1 MEDDTERNYRLAQY
15 DRRKDSDRRRDEDRR
30 SVGGNRLREFT
41 ARRDGVSVDRRQGQ
55 RRRNKRGAGR
65 GGIVEGLR
73 QRIIKRMVRIQL
85 YGLRGRKLDTLG
97 REIEERRDELKARA
111 DAGIDSRESERDVS
125 RDPSASVES

>member
-30 SVGGNRLREFT
+30 SVGGNRLREFR

-55 RRRNKRGAGR
+55 RRSNKRGARR

>member
-55 RRRNKRGAGR
+55 RRSNKRGARR

>member
-30 SVGGNRLREFT
+30 SVGGNRLREFR

-55 RRRNKRGAGR
+55 RRSNKRGARR
-65 GGIVEGLR
+65 GGIVEGFR

>member
-30 SVGGNRLREFT
+30 SVGGNRLREFR

-55 RRRNKRGAGR
+55 RRSNKRGARR
-65 GGIVEGLR
+65 GGIIEGLR

-85 YGLRGRKLDTLG
+85 YGLRARKLDTLG